1 MTGFINQNIE
11 EIMASRVLQSGS
23 SLSMRDVKQ
32 VGKERLREI
41 NRQVRTKKKTRVEQK
56 LQALQEK
63 VDAMTDA

>member
-23 SLSMRDVKQ
+23 SLSMKDVKQ
-32 VGKERLREI
+32 AGKDRLREI

-63 VDAMTDA
+63 IDAMED